1 MKDLK
6 YTDYWFNYVLNEDPD
21 KIKDMII
28 EDVIM
33 SDGLKVHL
41 NIFDDK
47 EPLKDTILF
56 IHGTSV
62 YSRFYAEACYKLFQ
76 RGYRVIAPDL
86 IGHGISEG
94 ARGHF
99 TMERFTKTIADVTSY
114 AIDKYGENIA
124 VIGSSLGGITTLYYA
139 AFDDD
144 RIKAA
149 VCHNAG
155 SFAKGEIYNEIADK
169 LILKILK
176 PFVPFFAK
184 IFPKLRINVKIYLD
198 FTKLAKT
205 KPVLDMV
212 DKLEEDELFSNRYT
226 ATAFKTQIR
235 AELHKPI
242 ESIKTPIM
250 IINGDEDVLF
260 SVDYMT
266 RIFDK
271 LTCSNKKLEI
281 LKNTSHLIFQENIE
295 ESLKVIVPWLKEVL

>member
-6 YTDYWFNYVLNEDPD
+6 YTDYWFNYVLNEDPN
-21 KIKDMII
+21 KIKELIV
-28 EDVIM
+28 EDDIM

-41 NIFDDK
+41 NIFDEK

-124 VIGSSLGGITTLYYA
+124 VIGSSLGGITTLYYTALDDERIRA
-139 AFDDD
+139 A
-144 RIKAA
+144 I
-149 VCHNAG
+149 CHNAG
-155 SFAKGEIYNEIADK
+155 SFANGEIFKEINKKRLPK
-169 LILKILK
+169 LLK

-184 IFPKLRINVKIYLD
+184 VTPKLRINVKMYLD
-198 FTKLAKT
+198 FYKLAKT
-205 KPVLDMV
+205 KPVLDMI
-212 DKLEEDELFSNRYT
+212 DLLLKDELLSNRYT
-226 ATAFKTQIR
+226 ATAMKTHIR
-235 AELHKPI
+235 AEFHKPI
-242 ESIKTPIM
+242 ESIKTPVM

-260 SVDYMT
+260 SVEYIT

-295 ESLKVIVPWLKEVL
+295 ETLKVIVPWLKEVL